1 MASRAVWRHRAGYN
15 QGMIATP
22 SPSVVGLPDS
32 GAVPGPE
39 LIQQL
44 LTEATRLTTPCG
56 QGELVWHAWHRPDPA
71 APSMLPPLV
80 LLHGG
85 SGSWTH
91 WVRNI
96 APLIAAGRQVFVPDL
111 PGFGDSAPPPSGRD
125 ADALVAPL
133 EDGLRRLL
141 DGAVS
146 AGHQACDLVGFS
158 FGGLTAGLL
167 AAAHPE
173 RVHRLVL
180 CGAPGLGIA
189 SRRTVQLMAW
199 RHLADPAAVD
209 AVHRQNLT
217 ALMFAHAASITPL
230 ALAVHRA
237 NVVRDRM
244 PGRRLAYTDAL
255 LQALRQL
262 HCPVAAIYGQ
272 EDALY
277 QGRLEGLRAALQTA
291 PNFRGLALIEDAGH
305 WVQFERPDAF
315 DTALAAALSA

>member
-1 MASRAVWRHRAGYN
+1 MGEPVSFST
-15 QGMIATP
+15 Q
-22 SPSVVGLPDS
+22 
-32 GAVPGPE
+32 GPE
-39 LIQQL
+39 LIQHL
-44 LTEATRLTTPCG
+44 LTSAVRHATPCG
-56 QGELVWHAWHRPDPA
+56 QGELVWHAWGAAGLPA
-71 APSMLPPLV
+71 HPPLV

-96 APLIAAGRQVFVPDL
+96 LPLVASGRQVFVPDL
-111 PGFGDSAPPPSGRD
+111 PGFGDSAPPASGRD

-133 EDGLRRLL
+133 EDGLRQLL
-141 DGAVS
+141 DTGAPQ
-146 AGHQACDLVGFS
+146 GHQACDLVGFS
-158 FGGLTAGLL
+158 FGGMTAGLL
-167 AAAHPE
+167 AAAHPN
-173 RVHRLVL
+173 RVRRLVV

-189 SRRTVQLMAW
+189 SRRTVPLAAW

-217 ALMFAHAASITPL
+217 ALMFSNEASITPL
-230 ALAVHRA
+230 ALEVHRA

-262 HCPVAAIYGQ
+262 RCPVAAIYGR

-277 QGRLEGLRAALQTA
+277 QGKLDSLRAALAAA
-291 PNFRGLALIEDAGH
+291 PDFRGLALVDGAGH

-315 DTALAAALSA
+315 DAALMAALSA